1 MTLPLDLISP
11 LKRLITL
18 FGESVTYKSPDGADT
33 WTIVASVQAP
43 VQAPLMQD
51 FEQDALMVYVVASD
65 VSLAPVVMGTMLV
78 RNRTRT
84 VEEVVVEAPQGI
96 PIYYRLKVRG

>member
-1 MTLPLDLISP
+1 MALPVDLIPP
-11 LKRLITL
+11 LRRLIAL
-18 FGESVTYKSPDGADT
+18 FGESVTYTSPDGTDT
-33 WTIVASVQAP
+33 WTVVASVQVP
-43 VQAPLMQD
+43 IQAPLMQD
-51 FEQDALMVYVVASD
+51 FDQDALMVFIVAPD
-65 VSLAPVVMGTMLV
+65 VNVAPVNMGTMLV